1 MIAMIIAVVA
11 LIVWLGGI
19 GLIWFW
25 FVRSQ
30 D

>member
-1 MIAMIIAVVA
+1 MIALGIGIIALV
-11 LIVWLGGI
+11 VWLGGI

-25 FVRSQ
+25 YVRSQ